1 MNLHWTPFWAFK
13 NQELK
18 LFFYIEYAWLWFFFL
33 HVKLYAAMGRAYLG
47 RGSIP
52 NRALL
57 PKVGNRKSMIGKG
70 IEKKIKGL

>member
-1 MNLHWTPFWAFK
+1 
-13 NQELK
+13 
-18 LFFYIEYAWLWFFFL
+18 L